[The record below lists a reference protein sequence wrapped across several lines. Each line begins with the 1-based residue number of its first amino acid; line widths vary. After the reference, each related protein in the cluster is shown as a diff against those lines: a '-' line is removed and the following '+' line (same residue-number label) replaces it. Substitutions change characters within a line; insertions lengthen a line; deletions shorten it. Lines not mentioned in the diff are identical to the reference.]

1 VLGSVSTGIL
11 HHTTRPVL
19 VIRDES

>member
-11 HHTTRPVL
+11 HHTQRPVL
-19 VIRDES
+19 VVRDES